1 MSLDSLYIN
10 PTKYCNLCCK
20 HCWVS
25 PPTREKLEKE
35 DEELSIKEIIS
46 VVKEARK
53 LGLNSVKLTGG
64 EPLLR
69 EDVKELLEFCA
80 SSGVETM
87 IETNGT
93 LITKDTA
100 RMFKKFKVGHISV
113 SLDSASARTHDFFR
127 GKKGAFKS
135 TIKGIENLRDECF
148 PPQVIMSLYKGNLE
162 GFSDFMR
169 LMRRL
174 EVNDIK
180 INTISPLGRGA
191 GMQDK
196 GLTPT
201 AKEILEFGERLKEI
215 TGHFKGSVYLDV
227 PMAFRSLEE
236 LDGRGCGCC
245 KIKSILGIL
254 SDGSVSIC
262 GIGYMDDRLV
272 FGNIKDDPAV
282 LKEIWNNNPV
292 LRQIR
297 EKIPSKLEGVCG
309 MCVFKKMCLGNCR
322 AEVYHNTGSFFSPYW
337 FCQEA
342 FDEGLF
348 PSTRLIPEA
357 LRT

>member
-1 MSLDSLYIN
+1 
-10 PTKYCNLCCK
+10 
-20 HCWVS
+20 VS
-25 PPTREKLEKE
+25 PPTREKLGKE
-35 DEELSIKEIIS
+35 DEELSIREIIG
-46 VVKEARK
+46 VIKEAK
-53 LGLNSVKLTGG
+53 KFGLDSVKLTGG

-80 SSGVETM
+80 SSGIATS

-93 LITKDTA
+93 LITRDTA
-100 RMFKKFKVGHISV
+100 RMFKKFEVGHISV
-113 SLDSASARTHDFFR
+113 SLDSASAEKHDFFR
-127 GKKGAFKS
+127 GKKGAFED
-135 TIKGIENLRDECF
+135 TIKGIGNLRDEYF
-148 PPQVIMSLYKGNLE
+148 PPQVIMSLYRENLE

-174 EVNDIK
+174 GVNDIK

-191 GMQDK
+191 GMQGK
-196 GLTPT
+196 SLAPT
-201 AKEILEFGERLKEI
+201 VKETLEFGERLKEI
-215 TGHFKGSVYLDV
+215 TGHFEGSVYLDV
-227 PMAFRSLEE
+227 PMAFRSLGE
-236 LDGRGCGCC
+236 LDGHGCGSC
-245 KIKSILGIL
+245 KIKNILGIL

-262 GIGYMDDRLV
+262 GIGYTDDRLI
-272 FGNIKDDPAV
+272 FGNIKDDPSV
-282 LKEIWNNNPV
+282 LKEIWNSEPV

-297 EKIPSKLEGVCG
+297 EELPSKLEGVCG

>member
-1 MSLDSLYIN
+1 M
-10 PTKYCNLCCK
+10 
-20 HCWVS
+20 S

-169 LMRRL
+169 LMR
-174 EVNDIK
+174 
-180 INTISPLGRGA
+180 
-191 GMQDK
+191 
-196 GLTPT
+196 
-201 AKEILEFGERLKEI
+201 
-215 TGHFKGSVYLDV
+215 
-227 PMAFRSLEE
+227 
-236 LDGRGCGCC
+236 
-245 KIKSILGIL
+245 
-254 SDGSVSIC
+254 
-262 GIGYMDDRLV
+262 
-272 FGNIKDDPAV
+272 
-282 LKEIWNNNPV
+282 
-292 LRQIR
+292 
-297 EKIPSKLEGVCG
+297 
-309 MCVFKKMCLGNCR
+309 
-322 AEVYHNTGSFFSPYW
+322 
-337 FCQEA
+337 
-342 FDEGLF
+342 
-348 PSTRLIPEA
+348 
-357 LRT
+357 